1 MKGDLLYIIVS
12 VCLVVEDNMENPR
25 GKTIIKA
32 TLVLA
37 ATIVFAYL
45 YSLLKRHDDMGREE
59 NLKISERHAVGER
72 MREVYF
78 SFACFILLLAG
89 MPILR

>member
-45 YSLLKRHDDMGREE
+45 YSLLKRHE
-59 NLKISERHAVGER
+59 
-72 MREVYF
+72 
-78 SFACFILLLAG
+78 
-89 MPILR
+89 PIRRI